1 MDNSSDE
8 KFIVISKD
16 NDILLDDSVFLSYSN
31 NSTSD
36 LENESNNLEESSNE
50 SSDSENESSDSFESD
65 NLSTKVL
72 YDPSTSSNEDSEDIY
87 DKFIDNKKE
96 LYENELM
103 KKEDINIKSC
113 YNWMKLIK
121 LVPYVITIIGA
132 FYAFRWYKSK

>member
-36 LENESNNLEESSNE
+36 LENESNNLEESSDE

>member
-36 LENESNNLEESSNE
+36 SENKSNNLEESSNE
-50 SSDSENESSDSFESD
+50 SSDSENESD

-72 YDPSTSSNEDSEDIY
+72 YEPSTSSDEDSEDIY

-96 LYENELM
+96 QYENELM
-103 KKEDINIKSC
+103 KKEDINIDKPNW
-113 YNWMKLIK
+113 YNWIK
-121 LVPYVITIIGA
+121 IVNLLPYVITIIGV
-132 FYAFRWYKSK
+132 FYTCRWYKSK

>member
-103 KKEDINIKSC
+103 KKEDINIESC